1 MPKFSKI
8 HPVAYSA
15 EKMFALVADVEK
27 YPQFLP
33 LCESLVVRSRRERE
47 GREILVAEMG
57 VGYKSIRQLFMT
69 QVVLNPQ
76 ELRIDVQYL
85 DGPFR
90 RLDNNW
96 RFEPTGTE
104 SCNVHFD
111 IDYEFAS
118 RSLGLLMGSMFDY
131 AFRRFTSAFEERA
144 RTIYA

>member
-1 MPKFSKI
+1 
-8 HPVAYSA
+8 VAYSA

-33 LCESLVVRSRRERE
+33 LCESLVVRSRREKE

-57 VGYKSIRQLFMT
+57 VGYKSIRQLFTT

-76 ELRIDVQYL
+76 DLRIDVQYL

-96 RFEPTGTE
+96 RFEPTGAD

>member
-1 MPKFSKI
+1 
-8 HPVAYSA
+8 VAYSA
-15 EKMFALVADVEK
+15 DKMFALVADVEK

-33 LCESLVVRSRRERE
+33 LCESLVVRSRREKE

-57 VGYKSIRQLFMT
+57 VGYKSIRQLFTT

-76 ELRIDVQYL
+76 DLRIDVQYL

-96 RFEPTGTE
+96 RFEPTGAD